1 MKILS
6 IVLPV
11 YNEQETLPL
20 LRRRL
25 TDVAEALRQEKA
37 LAVEIVLVDDGSRDL
52 TPNILESWAQ
62 ADPAVTVLRLSRNFG
77 HQAAIT
83 AGLDAARG
91 DTVIMMDA
99 DLQDPPEV
107 IPRLVERC
115 LDGNLVVYARRTTR
129 KGETVFKRLSAW
141 LFYRLMRR
149 LVDRELPQDVGDFRL
164 VSGAALASLRR
175 MRERHRF
182 IRGLSTWIG
191 FRQAEVLYRR
201 PARAAGETKFST
213 LKMLG
218 FAWNAAVSFSTLPL
232 RLVALWGTAVS
243 LFGIAYLGYT
253 LYHYF
258 VYRDTVPGWAT
269 LIVLL
274 CLIGGSILVSLGIL
288 GSYVGKIFEEVKGRP
303 LYIVDSVLTR
313 SRPGGSSAA
322 GTEESHRADRGAR
335 EDVPQRVGVE
345 YQA

>member
-1 MKILS
+1 MKLLS

-11 YNEQETLPL
+11 YNEEETLPL
-20 LRRRL
+20 LRTRL
-25 TDVAEALRQEKA
+25 TDVAAALRQEKGI
-37 LAVEIVLVDDGSRDL
+37 AVEIVLVDDGSRDL
-52 TPNILESWAQ
+52 SPFVLETWAQ

-83 AGLDAARG
+83 AGLDAAKG
-91 DTVIMMDA
+91 DAVIMMDA

-107 IPRLVERC
+107 IPRLIEKC
-115 LDGNLVVYARRTTR
+115 LEGHPVVYARRSTR
-129 KGETVFKRLSAW
+129 TGETVFKRVTAW

-149 LVDRELPQDVGDFRL
+149 LVHRELPEDVGDFRL
-164 VSGAALASLRR
+164 VSGAALVSLRR
-175 MRERHRF
+175 LRESHRF

-191 FRQAEVLYRR
+191 FRQAEVLYQR
-201 PARAAGETKFST
+201 PPRAAGETKFST
-213 LKMLG
+213 LKMLS

-243 LFGIAYLGYT
+243 LFGLAYLGYT

-258 VYRDTVPGWAT
+258 VHRDTVPGWAT

-313 SRPGGSSAA
+313 AHPGVWSAA
-322 GTEESHRADRGAR
+322 GTEEPNRADRGAR
-335 EDVPQRVGVE
+335 EDVSRRVGVE